1 VVRAKALL
9 LRSKSCDIETPHVEL
24 AARAAGE
31 NRIVTSYPKRAK
43 ACQSSEFSAIRGV
56 LPRKE
61 SSIMPASFSLV
72 ALRVAD
78 LLMLTKPRIAAMV
91 TLTSA
96 AGFVFASGSEVD
108 LAGLVK
114 TAIGTALLAAGS
126 LTLNQVLERNV
137 DGLMRRTA
145 HRPLPAGRL
154 DADLALGWGALLAL
168 AGAFLLVFGVN
179 ALTAFIG
186 LGTLGGYVF
195 LYTPLKRATP
205 LATLVGVVTGATPP
219 MMGWTGARNEIGIG
233 AWVLFALLFLW
244 QLPHVLAVSWLYRA
258 DYERAGM
265 KMLAVLDPGGARVAR
280 QAVLWAAALL
290 PVSLMPSALGLAGG
304 VYAIGALALGVG
316 FLGASIAFAFRRSPE
331 AARRLL
337 HVSLLYL
344 PAVLAVLVLD
354 RTGVVR

>member
-1 VVRAKALL
+1 
-9 LRSKSCDIETPHVEL
+9 
-24 AARAAGE
+24 
-31 NRIVTSYPKRAK
+31 
-43 ACQSSEFSAIRGV
+43 
-56 LPRKE
+56 
-61 SSIMPASFSLV
+61 
-72 ALRVAD
+72 
-78 LLMLTKPRIAAMV
+78 
-91 TLTSA
+91 
-96 AGFVFASGSEVD
+96 
-108 LAGLVK
+108 
-114 TAIGTALLAAGS
+114 
-126 LTLNQVLERNV
+126 
-137 DGLMRRTA
+137 
-145 HRPLPAGRL
+145 
-154 DADLALGWGALLAL
+154 
-168 AGAFLLVFGVN
+168 
-179 ALTAFIG
+179 
-186 LGTLGGYVF
+186 
-195 LYTPLKRATP
+195 
-205 LATLVGVVTGATPP
+205 